1 MLAHLFNNNQ
11 RGTIVRLNRAKF
23 IPLSLIVVSFVIC
36 LALISYARGPVISG
50 GVLAKEVPDIVEKT
64 ALKMHLVV
72 EKHAPISAEDIELNF
87 QIKTKLW
94 LKSIP
99 RFLFREPEMSERG
112 EQYVLRESDTGKE
125 VFCKV
130 RIYGDHVI
138 GIALSQ
144 AQSVA
149 PERINVAFSE
159 AFEL

>member
-1 MLAHLFNNNQ
+1 MLAQVFKIYQ
-11 RGTIVRLNRAKF
+11 RGTIVRSNRAKF
-23 IPLSLIVVSFVIC
+23 VTLSLIIVSFVIC
-36 LALISYARGPVISG
+36 IALTSYARGPVITG
-50 GVLAKEVPDIVEKT
+50 GVLAKEVPEIVEKT
-64 ALKMHLVV
+64 GLKMRLIV
-72 EKHAPISAEDIELNF
+72 ETHVPISAEDIELNF

-99 RFLFREPEMSERG
+99 RFLFRELEMSERG

-149 PERINVAFSE
+149 PERINAAFSE